1 MRPSIS
7 ALLPICNGMRWIQRS
22 IINVESVLSDSDE
35 LIIVDNGSTDGTTE
49 FLQSYR
55 FKRATVLLFQKEKGL
70 VDALNAGLSAAQ
82 NNWIARFDVDD
93 LYEPHRLE
101 NIFKSLRPSTVA
113 IFSDFDFVDVHGD
126 SYGAFYNAVVDP
138 AIKLSLPRSERN
150 AHPSVVFRK
159 KEVIDV
165 GGYLKEDYPCED
177 LSLWLRLSKVGSF
190 QGSPL
195 PLLHYSFLADSVS
208 SQNRE
213 LIQAKKVKIVERYF
227 DPTTVVYAYQ
237 ELSETLSQYS
247 FESNGLARKLLHLRD
262 FLHPVAWKS
271 LCFLQKLRVVL
282 LLLLYFS
289 RPNSWKI
296 TLKLFKERQRR
307 IKCRN

>member
-7 ALLPICNGMRWIQRS
+7 ALLPVYNGMRWLQRS
-22 IINVESVLSDSDE
+22 IINVESVLSESDE

-113 IFSDFDFVDVHGD
+113 IFSDFDFVDVRGD
-126 SYGAFYNAVVDP
+126 SYGTFYNAVVDP

-150 AHPSVVFRK
+150 AHPSVVYRK

-177 LSLWLRLSKVGSF
+177 LSLWLRLAKVGSF

-195 PLLHYSFLADSVS
+195 PLLHYSFLTDSVS
-208 SQNRE
+208 SQNYQ
-213 LIQAKKVKIVERYF
+213 LIQANTMKIVERYF
-227 DPTTVVYAYQ
+227 DPTIVANAYQ
-237 ELSETLSQYS
+237 QLNETLRQYS
-247 FESNGLARKLLHLRD
+247 SHPNGLARKLLHLRD
-262 FLHPVAWKS
+262 FLHPVVWKNLS
-271 LCFLQKLRVVL
+271 FLNKFKVVL
-282 LLLLYFS
+282 FLLLYFS
-289 RPNSWKI
+289 RPKSWKI
-296 TLKLFKERQRR
+296 TFKLFKERRKRTQY
-307 IKCRN
+307 RN